1 MANDPFGTRTT
12 LETGSTGVE
21 FYSLKTLD
29 ENVDGDVFS
38 LPFSIRVMLE
48 SLLRNAGGKFVSKED
63 VEALAGWPESVGG
76 ELAYLPAR
84 VVMQDFTGV
93 PAVVDLAAMRSA
105 MANVGGDPSRIN
117 PLVPTDLVIDHS
129 VQVDAF
135 GSPAALQ
142 FNAEREFERNRER
155 YEFLKWGQQAFD
167 NFSVVPPATGIIHQ
181 VNLEYL
187 AKGVIVKDG
196 VAMPDT
202 LVGTDSH
209 TTMIN
214 GLGVLG
220 WGVGG
225 IEAEAVTLGQ
235 PYYMLVPEVIGFKLT
250 GALQEGVTAT
260 DLVLTVT
267 QMLRSHGVVGKFV
280 EFYGDGLSKLS
291 LPDRAT
297 IANMS
302 PEFGATCTFFPVD
315 TETLR
320 YLRGTGRD
328 EELVDLVEAYSKE
341 QGLWRT
347 DETPEPRFSET
358 LDLDLESVEASLAG
372 PRRPQDR
379 VALDD
384 MQPSFRQ
391 ALAEMVDPDHP
402 LLGNGR
408 EDAYDRA
415 DEESFPASDIPNPDI
430 PVARGGAN
438 EAEGKEGGAVS
449 TGESH
454 TADDTESFPASDT
467 PAGASGVSNEG
478 REDPTSS
485 GGPENGKPEAGPTG
499 AITVTVDGEEL
510 HLRHGSAVIAAIT
523 SCTNTSNPSVMMG
536 AGLLA
541 RRAVEKGLSVA
552 PHVKTSLAPGSK
564 VVTEYL
570 QTSGLLDPLEKLK
583 FDVVGY
589 GCTTCIG
596 NSGPLAEEISAAV
609 EENDL
614 VVAAVLSGN
623 RNFEGRINPDVR
635 ANYLASPP
643 LVVAYALAGT
653 VDIDLSRDPIGED
666 EGGNPVYLQDIWPS
680 QEEVAREIENALDP
694 EIYKEQYADVYTGN
708 EQWNDVE
715 VPSGD
720 LYEWDSDSTYIQ
732 EPSFFKDMGPE
743 AEDLKDIRAARVLV
757 KVGDSVTTD
766 HISPAGA
773 IPSRM
778 PAGRYLIQKG
788 VDPRDFN
795 SYGSRRG
802 NHEVMVRGTFGNI
815 RLRNQLVEREGGYT
829 LHLPDG
835 EETTIY
841 EASLKY
847 AEENVPLVVLA
858 GKEYGSGSSRDWAAK
873 GSFLLGVRAV
883 IAESFERIHRSN
895 LIGMGVLPLQ
905 YIDGES
911 AESLGLTGN
920 ESFDISGLSGL
931 EPGKQLTVKA
941 TSDDGEQKEFTVKAR
956 VDSPVEVEY
965 LRNGGILQTVLRQML
980 KEEG

>member
-1 MANDPFGTRTT
+1 MANDPFGARKT
-12 LETGSTGVE
+12 LTMGSDDVGL
-21 FYSLKTLD
+21 YGLKTLD
-29 ENVDGDVFS
+29 EKVDGDVFS

-48 SLLRNAGGKFVSKED
+48 SLLRNAGGKFVSQED
-63 VEALAGWPESVGG
+63 VEALADWPESVGG

-105 MANVGGDPSRIN
+105 MENVGGDPGKIN

-135 GSPAALQ
+135 GTPAALQ

-280 EFYGDGLSKLS
+280 EFYGDGLSRLS

-315 TETLR
+315 AETLR

-328 EELVDLVEAYSKE
+328 EELVELVEAYYKE

-358 LDLDLESVEASLAG
+358 LDLDLDTVEASLAG

-402 LLGNGR
+402 LLRNGKNGD
-408 EDAYDRA
+408 DAYNHA
-415 DEESFPASDIPNPDI
+415 DEESFPASDTPNPDI
-430 PVARGGAN
+430 STGM
-438 EAEGKEGGAVS
+438 AEGKVGGAAP
-449 TGESH
+449 

-467 PAGASGVSNEG
+467 PTGTAYTTNEG
-478 REDPTSS
+478 DGDPTP
-485 GGPENGKPEAGPTG
+485 GAEPTG
-499 AITVTVDGEEL
+499 SITVTVDGEEL
-510 HLRHGSAVIAAIT
+510 SLKHGSAVIAAIT

-541 RRAVEKGLSVA
+541 KKAVERGLSVA

-570 QTSGLLDPLEKLK
+570 QTSGLLGPLEQLK

-596 NSGPLAEEISAAV
+596 NSGPLAEEISTAV

-653 VDIDLSRDPIGED
+653 VDIDLSKDAIGED
-666 EGGNPVYLQDIWPS
+666 GSGNPVYLRDIWPS
-680 QEEVAREIENALDP
+680 QEEVAREIDNALDP

-715 VPSGD
+715 VPSGN
-720 LYEWDSDSTYIQ
+720 LYEWDPDSTYIQ

-743 AEDLKDIRAARVLV
+743 AEDLKDIEGARVLV

-773 IPSRM
+773 IPSKM
-778 PAGRYLIQKG
+778 PAGQYLISKG
-788 VDPRDFN
+788 VDPREFN

-815 RLRNQLVEREGGYT
+815 RLRNQLVDKEGGYT
-829 LHLPDG
+829 IHLPDG

-841 EASLKY
+841 EASLQY
-847 AEENVPLVVLA
+847 ADENVPLVVLA

-905 YIDGES
+905 YAAGES
-911 AESLGLTGN
+911 AESLGLTGH
-920 ESFDISGLSGL
+920 ESFDIPGLSDL
-931 EPGKQLTVKA
+931 EPGQELTVKA
-941 TSDDGEQKEFTVKAR
+941 TSDDGGEKEFGAKAR

-965 LRNGGILQTVLRQML
+965 LRNGGILQTVLRQL
-980 KEEG
+980 LDEE

>member
-1 MANDPFGTRTT
+1 MEDSYGARSSLNA
-12 LETGSTGVE
+12 GSGEVTY
-21 FYSLKTLD
+21 YSLKKLD
-29 ENVDGDVFS
+29 EQVEGDIFS

-48 SLLRNAGGKFVSKED
+48 SLLRNAGGKFVSQED
-63 VEALAGWPESVGG
+63 VEALANWPESIGG

-93 PAVVDLAAMRSA
+93 PAIVDLAAMRSA
-105 MANVGGDPSRIN
+105 MQNVGGDPKKIN
-117 PLVPTDLVIDHS
+117 PLVPVDLVIDHS

-135 GSPAALQ
+135 GNQAALQ

-250 GALQEGVTAT
+250 DALPEGVTAT

-267 QMLRSHGVVGKFV
+267 QMLRAHGVVGKFV
-280 EFYGDGLSKLS
+280 EFYGDGLSRLS

-315 TETLR
+315 EETLK

-328 EELVDLVEAYSKE
+328 EELVELVEAYHRE

-347 DETPEPRFSET
+347 DETPEPRFTEVLE
-358 LDLDLESVEASLAG
+358 LDLSTVEASLAG

-391 ALAEMVDPDHP
+391 ALADMVGMDHA
-402 LLGNGR
+402 LVGNGSTNGHGD
-408 EDAYDRA
+408 DAYDEA
-415 DEESFPASDIPNPDI
+415 DDESFPASDTPSPGS
-430 PVARGGAN
+430 PAARGGAN

-454 TADDTESFPASDT
+454 EADDTESFPTSDA
-467 PAGASGVSNEG
+467 PAGAAGATGEG
-478 REDPTSS
+478 QADPTA
-485 GGPENGKPEAGPTG
+485 GGEPEGEEPEAAPSGSV
-499 AITVTVDGEEL
+499 TVTVDGEEMYL
-510 HLRHGSAVIAAIT
+510 KHGSAVIAAIT

-541 RRAVEKGLSVA
+541 KKAVEKGLKVQ

-570 QTSGLLDPLEKLK
+570 QTSGLLDPLEELR

-596 NSGPLAEEISAAV
+596 NSGPLAEEISEAV

-653 VDIDLSRDPIGED
+653 VDIDLSRDPLGED
-666 EGGNPVYLQDIWPS
+666 RDGNPVYLRDVWPS

-694 EIYKEQYADVYTGN
+694 NIYREQYADVYTGN
-708 EQWNDVE
+708 EQWNGVDVPE
-715 VPSGD
+715 GD
-720 LYEWDSDSTYIQ
+720 LYEWDPDSTYIQ
-732 EPSFFKDMGPE
+732 EPSFFKDLDPN
-743 AEDLKDIRAARVLV
+743 AADVNDIEGAR
-757 KVGDSVTTD
+757 
-766 HISPAGA
+766 
-773 IPSRM
+773 
-778 PAGRYLIQKG
+778 
-788 VDPRDFN
+788 
-795 SYGSRRG
+795 
-802 NHEVMVRGTFGNI
+802 
-815 RLRNQLVEREGGYT
+815 
-829 LHLPDG
+829 
-835 EETTIY
+835 
-841 EASLKY
+841 
-847 AEENVPLVVLA
+847 
-858 GKEYGSGSSRDWAAK
+858 
-873 GSFLLGVRAV
+873 
-883 IAESFERIHRSN
+883 
-895 LIGMGVLPLQ
+895 
-905 YIDGES
+905 
-911 AESLGLTGN
+911 
-920 ESFDISGLSGL
+920 
-931 EPGKQLTVKA
+931 
-941 TSDDGEQKEFTVKAR
+941 
-956 VDSPVEVEY
+956 
-965 LRNGGILQTVLRQML
+965 
-980 KEEG
+980 

>member
-1 MANDPFGTRTT
+1 MPENNAFDTHSRLDTSAGEVTIHS
-12 LETGSTGVE
+12 LIWMDEKVE
-21 FYSLKTLD
+21 
-29 ENVDGDVFS
+29 GDVFS
-38 LPFSIRVMLE
+38 LPFSIRVILE
-48 SLLRNAGGKFVSKED
+48 SLLRNCGGRFVAEED
-63 VEALAGWPESVGG
+63 VKALASWPESVGG

-105 MANVGGDPSRIN
+105 VQQLGGDPARIN
-117 PLVPTDLVIDHS
+117 PLVPSDLVIDHS

-235 PYYMLVPEVIGFKLT
+235 PYYLLVPEVIGFKLT

-267 QMLRSHGVVGKFV
+267 QQLRAHGVVGKFV
-280 EFYGDGLSKLS
+280 EFYGEGLSKLS

-320 YLRGTGRD
+320 YLKGTGRD
-328 EELVDLVEAYSKE
+328 EELVELVEAYSKE

-358 LDLDLESVEASLAG
+358 LDLDLGSVEASLAG

-402 LLGNGR
+402 LLGNGY
-408 EDAYDRA
+408 EDAYNHA
-415 DEESFPASDIPNPDI
+415 DEESFPASDTPNPDI
-430 PVARGGAN
+430 PVARGGGN

-454 TADDTESFPASDT
+454 TTDDTESFPASDV
-467 PAGASGVSNEG
+467 PAGAADVTNEG
-478 REDPTSS
+478 GGDPTS
-485 GGPENGKPEAGPTG
+485 GGEPENGKPEAGPSGT
-499 AITVTVDGEEL
+499 ITVTVDGEEL
-510 HLRHGSAVIAAIT
+510 YLRHGSAVIAAIT

-541 RRAVEKGLSVA
+541 RKAVEKGLSVA

-614 VVAAVLSGN
+614 VVAAILSGN

-653 VDIDLSRDPIGED
+653 VDIDLSKDPIGED
-666 EGGNPVYLQDIWPS
+666 EDGNPVYLQDIWPS

-694 EIYKEQYADVYTGN
+694 EIYKEQYAYVYTGN

-720 LYEWDSDSTYIQ
+720 LYEWDPESTYIQ

-743 AEDLKDIRAARVLV
+743 AEDLKDIKGARVLV

-778 PAGRYLIQKG
+778 PAGQYLIQKG

-815 RLRNQLVEREGGYT
+815 RLRNQLVEVEGGYT

-847 AEENVPLVVLA
+847 DEENVPLVVLA

-905 YIDGES
+905 YPEGES
-911 AESLGLTGN
+911 AESLGLTGEETVEVGDLAN
-920 ESFDISGLSGL
+920 GEAGA
-931 EPGKQLTVKA
+931 QLTVKA
-941 TSDDGEQKEFTVKAR
+941 
-956 VDSPVEVEY
+956 
-965 LRNGGILQTVLRQML
+965 
-980 KEEG
+980 